1 MTDHQPERIAVLET
15 QHIASAT
22 KLQEISDT
30 VATIDGKVDAINQK
44 LARQA
49 GFMAGVMAILL
60 PIWSGVTLVAGAMWD
75 KISSGDAP

>member
-1 MTDHQPERIAVLET
+1 VLET
-15 QHIASAT
+15 QHIDSAT

-60 PIWSGVTLVAGAMWD
+60 PIWSGVTLVVGAMWD
-75 KISSGDAP
+75 KITESGGP